1 MNQNYVG
8 RYTKSAERESNIS
21 IVMNSIT
28 KEWDKGSG
36 SAPPCRGSIQ
46 DLERQ
51 QSTMPSRSLT
61 QRYTS
66 DRSVRT
72 IKGPHCLAWPRN
84 LTPLRPAHSSCRR
97 RRSQWLL
104 MISLHHSQHNDPLW
118 RLVMDF
124 IWENLVLSPPSLA
137 GIFTRGSLFGG
148 VCGFQSSIWQIG
160 FREFLCSSSTKV
172 FLSWMED
179 WFRISS

>member
-21 IVMNSIT
+21 IVMNSIR

-137 GIFTRGSLFGG
+137 GILFTRGSLF
-148 VCGFQSSIWQIG
+148 VCGFHSSIWQIG